1 MINGQIDISRTV
13 GWFTSMYP
21 AYFKVDHEEIED
33 KIKSLKEQLRNMPNK
48 GFNYSILKF
57 LNREFKEQE
66 VKYIRFNYLGGF
78 DNIIDKNQL
87 NLNNI
92 EFALDSDKNNSLTA
106 LMDLEAMVV
115 NGALKINII
124 YSKNRFKD
132 ETIQRFIESY
142 VNTLKVILDKCIE
155 KDFKGFTPSDFDAVE
170 ISQEDLDALFN

>member
-1 MINGQIDISRTV
+1 
-13 GWFTSMYP
+13 MYP

-33 KIKSLKEQLRNMPNK
+33 KIKSLKEQLRNIPNK

-66 VKYIRFNYLGGF
+66 VKYIRFNYLGSF

-155 KDFKGFTPSDFDAVE
+155 KDFKEFTPSDFDAVE